1 MFEKNINTVIKI
13 EGMSCE
19 HCAKKVSKN
28 LLTIKGVKKVKV
40 NLKEKEAII
49 SSKEPLDLEQIKKL
63 IDELGYQM
71 IGEL

>member
-19 HCAKKVSKN
+19 HCAKKVSQN

-49 SSKEPLDLEQIKKL
+49 SSKEPLDLEQINFML
-63 IDELGYQM
+63 
-71 IGEL
+71 

>member
-19 HCAKKVSKN
+19 HCAKKVSQN

-49 SSKEPLDLEQIKKL
+49 SSSF
-63 IDELGYQM
+63 
-71 IGEL
+71 